1 MLMWSHYASKHNGIC
16 IGFDTYIR
24 IKECDE

>member
-1 MLMWSHYASKHNGIC
+1 MWSHYASKHNGIC